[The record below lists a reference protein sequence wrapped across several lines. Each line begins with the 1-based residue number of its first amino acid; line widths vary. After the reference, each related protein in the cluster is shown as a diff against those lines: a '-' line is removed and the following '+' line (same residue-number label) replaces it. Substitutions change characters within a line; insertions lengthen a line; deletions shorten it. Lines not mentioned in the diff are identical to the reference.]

1 MHMDRCSL
9 NLILRLAILLP
20 LLLPQHVHGQESDW
34 FESQIRPLLAQKCWG
49 CHGESKQWG
58 GLRLDSRESII
69 QGGDSGPAYL
79 PDSSEAS
86 EILKRVLS
94 DDPSIRMPPDD
105 AKESLNAPEIDRLKQ
120 WVTSGLIWPKTS
132 LPAKR
137 SMSQIAQE
145 HWAFQPLKT
154 HSPKPTAIANAS
166 QSNSLNTELGNT
178 ERENTERGNTDR
190 GDTESAQHWIDAFID
205 ESLQTANLT
214 PNAPADRRTELRRL
228 YLALTGLYPTNEEV
242 ESYVRDEQ
250 PGAWERRVDALLSG
264 SEHAE
269 KWARLWMDIARY
281 SDTKGY
287 VYGREERTFVF
298 SRAYRDW
305 LIGAFAS
312 DMPYDHF
319 IRLQLAADQLVG
331 EDSPE
336 LAALGFLTLGRRFL
350 AIQYD
355 IIDDRIDTV
364 FRGLMG
370 LTVQCARCHD
380 HKYDPI
386 TAKDYYS
393 LSGIFQSCIDQ
404 RVEIPSQL
412 QRHTP
417 EFRQGLAERK
427 TKLRELTEKH
437 RLEANDR
444 IQKRFAEYL
453 ETQIELE
460 KYPEGSFNQLST
472 KEDLIPALV
481 HRWEWFLAIPEIAQ
495 HPVMRVW
502 TKLAGISA
510 SEFEARVGDVIAG
523 LEADSIGIHPLVKQ
537 ALVPLPKTHRELAQR
552 YAELIERTDK
562 RWKEEIEQRTASEGV
577 KPSTSREP
585 ELESLRQLLLDRS
598 AGFYIPDEPIDS
610 TEWYWDNG
618 TCVEIWKAQVD
629 IDQWLLQAPDPVP
642 ELGILRDRQLVSDAR
657 LLRRGNANLKGESV
671 PRGFLEYLTDTS
683 HGDSSVGF
691 SRGSGRLELAEKIAS
706 ADNPLTARVWVN
718 RIWQQLF
725 YAGLVQSASDFGT
738 RSDRPSHPELLDA
751 LTRDFIEHGW
761 STRWLIRQI
770 VMTSAFRRSS
780 SSANAKGVSQDPE
793 NRLLWRMNRRRLT
806 WEETR
811 DAFLTFSGS
820 MIRRVGGKSVDP
832 LAVGDDVLIRR
843 SLYTTIDRQYLPMTL
858 QNFDFANP
866 DMHNPKRSET
876 LIPQQ
881 ALFLLNHPM
890 PAKAARVLADDLQ
903 RSIPNATDEV
913 YVEKLFQRVFQ
924 RSANDAEKKMAIE
937 FLQDAAAQNADADA
951 SKDANLVP
959 PASLLPPLAQ
969 LAQLLLL
976 SNETFYVD

>member
-1 MHMDRCSL
+1 MDRCSL
-9 NLILRLAILLP
+9 TLILRLAILLP
-20 LLLPQHVHGQESDW
+20 LLLPRSVRGQESDW

-49 CHGESKQWG
+49 CHGDSKQWG

-79 PDSSEAS
+79 PDASEAS
-86 EILKRVLS
+86 EILKRILS
-94 DDPSIRMPPDD
+94 DDPSIRMPPED
-105 AKESLNAPEIDRLKQ
+105 ANESLNTPEIDRLKQ
-120 WVTSGLIWPKTS
+120 WVTSGLLWPKTS

-137 SMSQIAQE
+137 SMAQIAQE
-145 HWAFQPLKT
+145 HWAFQPVRIL
-154 HSPKPTAIANAS
+154 SPKSAASANVA
-166 QSNSLNTELGNT
+166 QGNSPDSDHAE
-178 ERENTERGNTDR
+178 
-190 GDTESAQHWIDAFID
+190 HWIDAFID
-205 ESLQTANLT
+205 DALQSANLT
-214 PNAPADRRTELRRL
+214 PNAPADRRTQLRRL

-242 ESYVRDEQ
+242 ESYVRDDQ

-287 VYGREERTFVF
+287 VYGREERTFVY

-312 DMPYDHF
+312 DMPYDQF
-319 IRLQLAADQLVG
+319 VRLQLAADQLVG
-331 EDSPE
+331 EDSPD

-393 LSGIFQSCIDQ
+393 LSGVFQSCIDQ

-417 EFRQGLAERK
+417 EFREGLAERK
-427 TKLRELTEKH
+427 AKLRELSEKH

-444 IQKRFAEYL
+444 IQKRFPEYL

-481 HRWEWFLAIPEIAQ
+481 HRWEWFLAIPQVAH

-502 TKLAGISA
+502 TTLAGVSA
-510 SEFEARVGDVIAG
+510 SDFEARVGDVIAS
-523 LEADSIGIHPLVKQ
+523 LESDSIGIPPLVKQ
-537 ALVPLPKTHRELAQR
+537 VLDPLPKSHRELAQR
-552 YAELIERTDK
+552 YAALIERTDK
-562 RWKEEIEQRTASEGV
+562 RWKEEVEQRTAIEGV
-577 KPSTSREP
+577 KPTTSREP
-585 ELESLRQLLLDRS
+585 ELESLRELLLERS
-598 AGFYIPDEPIDS
+598 SGFYIPDESIDS

-642 ELGILRDRQLVSDAR
+642 EVGILRDRKLVSDAR

-671 PRGFLEYLTDTS
+671 PRGFLEYINGTNN
-683 HGDSSVGF
+683 GNSSTGF
-691 SRGSGRLELAEKIAS
+691 TKGSGRLELAEKIAS

-751 LTRDFIEHGW
+751 LTMEFIEHGW

-770 VMTSAFRRSS
+770 VTTSAFRRSS
-780 SSANAKGVSQDPE
+780 SSANTQGVAQDPE
-793 NRLLWRMNRRRLT
+793 NRLLWKMNRRRLT

-811 DAFLTFSGS
+811 DAFLTISGA

-832 LAVGDDVLIRR
+832 LAVGDDVLTRR

-890 PAKAARVLADDLQ
+890 PAKAARMLADDLQ

-913 YVEKLFQRVFQ
+913 YVEGLFQRVFQ
-924 RSANDAEKKMAIE
+924 RSANEAERKMAIE
-937 FLQDAAAQNADADA
+937 FLQDAKVQGTADQGTAAVA
-951 SKDANLVP
+951 SKEANLVP
-959 PASLLPPLAQ
+959 PANLLPPLAQ